1 MSLARHTMATD
12 VDFSYRNNELRFR
25 IVAGARRFKWRLL
38 RVPPSD
44 WAIKFR
50 ELLSFF
56 SVCRSPPRKNSLVV
70 VAAGQS
76 TF

>member
-44 WAIKFR
+44 WAITIR
-50 ELLSFF
+50 EHLPFHQVITL
-56 SVCRSPPRKNSLVV
+56 
-70 VAAGQS
+70 
-76 TF
+76 TW